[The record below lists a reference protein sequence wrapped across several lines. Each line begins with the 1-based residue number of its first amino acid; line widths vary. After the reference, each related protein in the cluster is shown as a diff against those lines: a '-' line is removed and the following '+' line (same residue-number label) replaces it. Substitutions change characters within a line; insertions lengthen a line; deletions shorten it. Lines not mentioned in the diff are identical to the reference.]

1 VSRRLRSRL
10 LGIGR
15 AASTRSESGG
25 IRFFA
30 LALATL
36 SLVLAVA
43 AVLTA
48 LTVESSRESR
58 MAAGHL
64 VPAAPSTPP
73 GSTVLV
79 KLAIDHLQGGRQ
91 YTVVFLS
98 PAGDGAPLPPGLTG
112 WPERGTA
119 VVSPELLREGA
130 EQGISGRYGEVVGTI
145 GEPGLA
151 DATELL
157 VYVRPAQDLDAGK
170 SRAIPV
176 SGFGGSG
183 PALSVQ
189 NIHWLLADQDFLSG
203 AVAAL
208 LVMLALVPALL
219 LALVAAKV
227 ASHSRD
233 RRDAL
238 IIALGGRVTHRL
250 WIALGEAWA
259 PVSLGTLGAVAVLAW
274 FAVADRRLP
283 VVDYVIP
290 AADIRDQWW
299 ALGLGLV
306 GAAAFVLSAA
316 VIRSAISAS
325 GLRGNRPLRELA
337 ERTRRM
343 RAVLFPCF
351 VLLAAWGPSLFPTQN
366 PLHVLATY
374 AGLLGAVLTMPTA
387 IGVGIAAFGRVLA
400 RRGHERQRPAQLT
413 SGRRM
418 AHRPEAIARQVS
430 GVCACIFFL
439 LFALTMQSSL
449 SANAAEADAFVEE
462 HGYSLVEV
470 HPRGAVTPAQ
480 VDEFA
485 AAVPDGIEVVAY
497 TRSTDGAPQVHVTGT
512 CPALA
517 ALTLPCGAE
526 QRAVRV
532 DPAEK
537 ALDAWLRSAG
547 NGREP
552 ALTVQPGAPSSAVVE
567 GMVSVLAFTA
577 DGADI
582 AAGVLNN
589 AGLAFP
595 YGAATNVPGESWYV
609 GAVPPLEQSGWIAL
623 IGGFGLAVLIL
634 ATGLGLAGEFLRFG
648 RAIAPLSVLTGNRRI
663 YWRASA
669 IVSLLPL
676 TAAVA
681 GGFSVGYF
689 AVRPLA
695 TTDLN
700 LVTPSFVGICCAAAL
715 VAGLVVWSWSAA
727 AAVGSADRW
736 RPGRGD
742 D

>member
-1 VSRRLRSRL
+1 MSRSLRSRL

-36 SLVLAVA
+36 SLALAVA

-64 VPAAPSTPP
+64 VAAAPSTPP

-91 YTVVFLS
+91 YTVVFLA

-130 EQGISGRYGEVVGTI
+130 GQGISGRYGEVAGTI

-157 VYVRPAQDLDAGK
+157 AYVRPAQDLDAAK

-176 SGFGGSG
+176 SGFGGAD
-183 PALSVQ
+183 PALSVH
-189 NIHWLLADQDFLSG
+189 NIHWLLADQDFLTG
-203 AVAAL
+203 ALAAL

-219 LALVAAKV
+219 LALVAASV

-238 IIALGGRVTHRL
+238 ITALGGRVAHRL

-274 FAVADRRLP
+274 FATADRRLP
-283 VVDYVIP
+283 IVDYVIP
-290 AADIRDQWW
+290 AADIRGQWW
-299 ALGLGLV
+299 AWGLGAV

-316 VIRSAISAS
+316 VIRSAISTS

-337 ERTRRM
+337 ERTRGARV
-343 RAVLFPCF
+343 VLFPCF
-351 VLLAAWGPSLFPTQN
+351 VLLAAWGPSLFPTQS
-366 PLHVLATY
+366 PLHLLTGY

-387 IGVGIAAFGRVLA
+387 IGVGVGALGRALA

-418 AHRPEAIARQVS
+418 AHRPETIARQVF
-430 GVCACIFFL
+430 GVCACIVFL
-439 LFALTMQSSL
+439 LFALTMQSNL
-449 SANAAEADAFVEE
+449 TQNAAEADAFVEE
-462 HGYSLVEV
+462 YGYSLVEV
-470 HPRGAVTPAQ
+470 HPRGEVTPAQ

-497 TRSTDGAPQVHVTGT
+497 TRSTDGAPQVHLTGT

-526 QRAVRV
+526 RQVRA

-537 ALDAWLRSAG
+537 ALAAWSRSAG
-547 NGREP
+547 KGREP

-567 GMVSVLAFTA
+567 GTVSLLAFTA

-595 YGAATNVPGESWYV
+595 YGAATTVPGESWYT

-634 ATGLGLAGEFLRFG
+634 ATGLGLASEFLRFG

-681 GGFSVGYF
+681 GSFSVGYF
-689 AVRPLA
+689 AVRPLG

-700 LVTPSFVGICCAAAL
+700 LVTPSFIGICCTAAL
-715 VAGLVVWSWSAA
+715 VAGVVVWSWSAA
-727 AAVGSADRW
+727 AAAGSADRW